1 MSVLQLSLNE
11 ARHLHLAAQGLLK
24 KPRRRARPKDILSTI
39 QQMSLLQIDTIN
51 VVARSPYLVLFSRL
65 GSYPQHWLDESLRNG
80 ELMEYWAHEACF
92 LPRSDFALVRHR
104 MLNPDNMGWKYH
116 RAWMEEHA
124 GSIAELVA
132 HIGQNGPVRSADF
145 THPRKGAS
153 GWWEWKPHKRHLEG
167 LFTAGE
173 VMVVERR
180 NFHRVYDLTRR
191 VMPDWDDERDALSR
205 EDAEAI
211 MLRNSARSLGIFR
224 AQWLADY
231 YRLRQPSL
239 PGLLAAWQEEGLVV
253 PVNVEAL
260 GEMWLHHEALAQL
273 EKNYGREGAEILTD
287 NCQDTIFGGFAPNSQ
302 TAEVLSKALGNRTV
316 LSGSVSRGK
325 NDPSQSLQMMEPLMT
340 PDELKSIPKGSFV
353 VMKTGTHPMQTK
365 LRLFLDWGITFGAPY
380 ITPEHAS
387 RPVTYAS
394 RQELFLRIDR
404 AYGKKGTQP
413 TQVQQAPVAERR
425 SPYSAMGLYNEDT
438 KT

>member
-153 GWWEWKPHKRHLEG
+153 GWWERKPHKRHLEG

-231 YRLRQPSL
+231 YRLRQPAL

-273 EKNYGREGAEILTD
+273 ETAPGGKLT
-287 NCQDTIFGGFAPNSQ
+287 ASHS
-302 TAEVLSKALGNRTV
+302 AVLSPFDPVVWDRKRAEQLFNFSYRLECYTPAPKRQYGYFVLPLLHQGKLVGRMDSKIHRKSRELEIFALWLEEGVKIT
-316 LSGSVSRGK
+316 RGLEQGLRRAI
-325 NDPSQSLQMMEPLMT
+325 NDFAHWQS
-340 PDELKSIPKGSFV
+340 
-353 VMKTGTHPMQTK
+353 
-365 LRLFLDWGITFGAPY
+365 
-380 ITPEHAS
+380 
-387 RPVTYAS
+387 
-394 RQELFLRIDR
+394 
-404 AYGKKGTQP
+404 
-413 TQVQQAPVAERR
+413 AERILCR
-425 SPYSAMGLYNEDT
+425 RLPEGLFVGQEQGWEIDAD
-438 KT
+438 

>member
-1 MSVLQLSLNE
+1 MKP
-11 ARHLHLAAQGLLK
+11 AFCRAAF
-24 KPRRRARPKDILSTI
+24 RP
-39 QQMSLLQIDTIN
+39 
-51 VVARSPYLVLFSRL
+51 
-65 GSYPQHWLDESLRNG
+65 
-80 ELMEYWAHEACF
+80 
-92 LPRSDFALVRHR
+92 VRHR

-124 GSIAELVA
+124 GSIAELVV

-153 GWWEWKPHKRHLEG
+153 GWWEWKPHKRHTEG

-231 YRLRQPSL
+231 YRLRQPAL
-239 PGLLAAWQEEGLVV
+239 PGLLAAGAGRGLVV

-273 EKNYGREGAEILTD
+273 ETAPGGKLTASHSAVLSPFDPVVWDRKRAEQLFNFSYRRSVIPGAEASVWLLRTASAAPGKLVGRMDSKIHRKSRELE
-287 NCQDTIFGGFAPNSQ
+287 IF
-302 TAEVLSKALGNRTV
+302 ALWLEEG
-316 LSGSVSRGK
+316 
-325 NDPSQSLQMMEPLMT
+325 
-340 PDELKSIPKGSFV
+340 
-353 VMKTGTHPMQTK
+353 
-365 LRLFLDWGITFGAPY
+365 
-380 ITPEHAS
+380 
-387 RPVTYAS
+387 
-394 RQELFLRIDR
+394 
-404 AYGKKGTQP
+404 
-413 TQVQQAPVAERR
+413 
-425 SPYSAMGLYNEDT
+425 
-438 KT
+438 